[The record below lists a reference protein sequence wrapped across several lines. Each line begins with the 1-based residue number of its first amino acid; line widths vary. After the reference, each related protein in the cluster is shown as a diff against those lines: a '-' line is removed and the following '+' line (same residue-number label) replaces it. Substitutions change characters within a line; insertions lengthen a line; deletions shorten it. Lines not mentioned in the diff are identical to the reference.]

1 MKDQFSFVALDIETT
16 GFDFTENEIIEIGAV
31 RFDKGKEK
39 DRFSIFVKPQK
50 KVPKFIKRLTNITEE
65 QLASGENLINALTS
79 LIEFIE
85 DDIVVCHNTSFDI
98 GFINTKLK
106 EKKLPKVSNQILD
119 TLDLARIYLPFI
131 LNHKLGTVAEYFK
144 IDLSNAHRAI
154 FDAIATGKILINL
167 IDFILKNIPM
177 RINHRI
183 FEVSNIQTKAIG
195 LSRFL
200 EKIISHQK
208 QTALLT
214 KQKSGIEFH
223 NRNYIEHK
231 PGKVG
236 ELSINSV
243 FGKDGIFSEHFE
255 KYELREGQIDMA
267 NAVLDNFEK
276 KEFLL
281 VEAGT
286 GVGKSLA
293 YLIPSIKYTHQES
306 KKVVISTNTKNLQE
320 QLFYK
325 DLPVVKDCISIPF
338 KATLLKGRGNYICEK
353 RWLET
358 ALDLDKMISSEEVR
372 SYLNLIV
379 WKEFT
384 KTGDISENSS
394 FNMSRDRRVWKK
406 VSSDSFLCRK
416 KRCPHFKSCFL
427 MDIRGKAE
435 ESNLV
440 IINHHLLLANM
451 QSENAVLGEF
461 DNLIIDE
468 AHNLPHLAP
477 AELGISL
484 SYPDFNNFFNQLH
497 SVYNKYQSGILVRL
511 RTDAVKSDFPSKK
524 ELLLR
529 IEETEKLI
537 DDKKD
542 IFAEFFKQIGDVVSQ
557 KGSYGKLRITNMD
570 DHSFLTENL
579 EKVILFWQEFSRT
592 FMKIKNIFGDVNK
605 QRFIEYDKH
614 KESLDSIANMI
625 SEYHN
630 MLSTMHNPE
639 LKDFAFWMESF
650 QTNDK
655 KYPAGVLV
663 YCPLNVDQI
672 FNDKLY
678 SSAESVVFTSATIAI
693 RDSFKYFANRMGLNL
708 LEDGF
713 VQELVVESPFDYQK
727 QTMVLVAGFLPDPK
741 DRFFSSQSIEII
753 RNAVEITKAGTM
765 ALFTSYKN
773 LNEAYDSLSEE
784 MYGKNILLLTQGKGL
799 GRSAMLK
806 EFQKNK
812 DSVLF
817 GTNSFWEGIDVPGE
831 SLQLLI
837 LYKLPF
843 MVPSE
848 PIVEAYLEKLEAEG
862 KNSFM
867 HYMLPN
873 ALLKYRQG
881 FGRLIRHKTDR
892 GVVLVLDNRIFTKRY
907 GHYFKDT
914 IPARTFIPQTDIEIY
929 DHLSKWFKKRR

>member
-1 MKDQFSFVALDIETT
+1 MKNQFNFVALDIETT
-16 GFDFTENEIIEIGAV
+16 GFDFVENEIIEIGAV
-31 RFDKGKEK
+31 RFEKGDEK

-50 KVPKFIKRLTNITEE
+50 KVPKFIKRLTNITDE
-65 QLASGENLINALTS
+65 QLASGENLTNALIS
-79 LIEFIE
+79 LQEFLK
-85 DDIVVCHNTSFDI
+85 DDIIVCHNTSFDI
-98 GFINTKLK
+98 GFLNTKYK
-106 EKKLPKVSNQILD
+106 EKNLPEITNQILD
-119 TLDLARIYLPFI
+119 TLDLSRIYLPFI
-131 LNHKLGTVAEYFK
+131 LNHKLGTVAEYFQV
-144 IDLSNAHRAI
+144 DLTNAHRAI
-154 FDAIATGKILINL
+154 ADAEATGKILL
-167 IDFILKNIPM
+167 DFIDFILKNIPM
-177 RINHRI
+177 KINHRI
-183 FEVSNIQTKAIG
+183 FEVSNLLLDKIG
-195 LSRFL
+195 LSYFL
-200 EKIISHQK
+200 QK
-208 QTALLT
+208 VIEYQKETALL
-214 KQKSGIEFH
+214 KKHRSGIDFH

-231 PGKVG
+231 PHKNDDP
-236 ELSINSV
+236 SIDDI
-243 FGKDGIFSEHFE
+243 FGKDGIFSKHFK
-255 KYELREGQIDMA
+255 KYEIREGQIDMA
-267 NAVLDNFEK
+267 NAVLDKFEK
-276 KEFLL
+276 MEFLL

-293 YLIPSIKYTHQES
+293 YLIPSIKYTQREN
-306 KKVVISTNTKNLQE
+306 KKVIISTNTKNLQE

-325 DLPVVKDCISIPF
+325 DLPIAKDCVNIPF
-338 KATLLKGRGNYICEK
+338 KATLLKGRRNYICEK

-358 ALDLDKMISSEEVR
+358 AIDLDKMISSEEAI
-372 SYLNLIV
+372 SYINLIV

-394 FNMSRDRRVWKK
+394 FNVIRDRRVWKK
-406 VSSDSFLCRK
+406 VSSDSFLCRN
-416 KRCPHFKSCFL
+416 KRCPYYKSCFL

-477 AELGISL
+477 VELGISL

-497 SVYNKYQSGILVRL
+497 SVWNKYQTGILVKL
-511 RTDAVKSDFPSKK
+511 RADAAKSDFPSKK
-524 ELLLR
+524 ELLLK
-529 IEETEKLI
+529 IEITEKLI
-537 DDKKD
+537 DDQKN
-542 IFAEFFKQIGDVVSQ
+542 IFADFFKKIGDVVAD
-557 KGSYGKLRITNMD
+557 KGSYGKLRVTSLE
-570 DHSFLTENL
+570 DHKFLSEDL
-579 EKVILFWQEFSRT
+579 EKIIIFWQEFSQS
-592 FMKIKNIFGDVNK
+592 FMKITNIFSDVNK
-605 QRFIEYDKH
+605 QRFIDYDKH
-614 KESLDSIANMI
+614 KEALESISNMI

-630 MLSTMHNPE
+630 TLTTMYNPGF
-639 LKDFAFWMESF
+639 KDFAFWMESF

-655 KYPAGVLV
+655 KYPSGVLV

-672 FNDKLY
+672 LYDKLY
-678 SSAESVVFTSATIAI
+678 STVNSVIFTSATMAI
-693 RDSFKYFANRMGLNL
+693 RDNFKYFSNRMGLNL
-708 LEDGF
+708 LEEGF
-713 VQELVVESPFDYQK
+713 VQELVVKSPFDYQK

-741 DRFFSSQSIEII
+741 DRFFSSQSAEII
-753 RNAVEITKAGTM
+753 RRSVEITKAGTM
-765 ALFTSYKN
+765 VLYTSYKN
-773 LNEAYDSLSEE
+773 LNEVYDILSEE
-784 MYGKNILLLTQGKGL
+784 LYGKNILLLTQGKGL

-812 DSVLF
+812 ESVLF
-817 GTNSFWEGIDVPGE
+817 GTNSFWEGVDVPGE
-831 SLQLLI
+831 SLQLLV

-907 GHYFKDT
+907 GRYFKET

-929 DHLSKWFKKRR
+929 DHLSKWFKKRK

>member
-16 GFDFTENEIIEIGAV
+16 GFDFIENEIIEIGAV

-39 DRFSIFVKPQK
+39 DRFSIFIKPQR
-50 KVPKFIKRLTNITEE
+50 KVPKFIKRLTNITDE

-85 DDIVVCHNTSFDI
+85 DDVVVCHNTSFDI
-98 GFINTKLK
+98 GFLNAKLK
-106 EKKLPKVSNQILD
+106 EKVLPKISNQTLD

-154 FDAIATGKILINL
+154 FDAIATGNILLKL

-183 FEVSNIQTKAIG
+183 FEVSGIQLKLVG

-200 EKIISHQK
+200 EKIVSHQK

-214 KQKSGIEFH
+214 KQKSGIDFH

-236 ELSINSV
+236 ELSIETI
-243 FGKDGIFSEHFE
+243 FGKDGVFSKHFD

-267 NAVLDNFEK
+267 SAVLDNFEQ

-293 YLIPSIKYTHQES
+293 YLIPSIKYTHQEN
-306 KKVVISTNTKNLQE
+306 KKVIISTNTKNLQE

-325 DLPVVKDCISIPF
+325 DLPVVKDCINIPF

-358 ALDLDKMISSEEVR
+358 ALDLDKMISSEEVNP
-372 SYLNLIV
+372 YLNLIV

-384 KTGDISENSS
+384 KTGDISENNS
-394 FNMSRDRRVWKK
+394 FNVNRDRRVWKK

-416 KRCPHFKSCFL
+416 KRCPHYKSCFL

-497 SVYNKYQSGILVRL
+497 SDYNKFQSGILVRL

-542 IFAEFFKQIGDVVSQ
+542 IFAEFFKKVGDVVTE
-557 KGSYGKLRITNMD
+557 KGSYGKLRITNLEN
-570 DHSFLTENL
+570 HTFLTEDL
-579 EKVILFWQEFSRT
+579 EKIIIFWQEFSRS

-614 KESLDSIANMI
+614 KESLDSIVNMI

-639 LKDFAFWMESF
+639 LKDYAFWMESF
-650 QTNDK
+650 QASDK
-655 KYPAGVLV
+655 KYPSGVLV

-678 SSAESVVFTSATIAI
+678 SLVDSAVFTSATIAI
-693 RDSFKYFANRMGLNL
+693 RNNFKYFANRMGLNL
-708 LEDGF
+708 LEEGF
-713 VQELVVESPFDYQK
+713 VRELVVQSPFDYQK

-741 DRFFSSQSIEII
+741 DKFFSSQSIEII

-765 ALFTSYKN
+765 VLYTSYKN
-773 LNEAYDSLSEE
+773 LNEAYDTLNDE
-784 MYGKNILLLTQGKGL
+784 MYSKDILLLTQGKGL

-806 EFQKNK
+806 EFQKNRN
-812 DSVLF
+812 SVLF
-817 GTNSFWEGIDVPGE
+817 GTNSFWEGVDVPGE

-892 GVVLVLDNRIFTKRY
+892 GVVLVLDNRILTKRY
-907 GHYFKDT
+907 GQYFKDT
-914 IPARTFIPQTDIEIY
+914 VPARTFIPQSDIEVY
-929 DHLSKWFKKRR
+929 DHLSKWFKNRR

>member
-16 GFDFTENEIIEIGAV
+16 GFDFIENEIIEIGAV

-39 DRFSIFVKPQK
+39 DRFSIFIKPQR
-50 KVPKFIKRLTNITEE
+50 KVPKFIKRLTNITDE

-85 DDIVVCHNTSFDI
+85 DDVVVCHNTSFDI
-98 GFINTKLK
+98 GFLNAKLK
-106 EKKLPKVSNQILD
+106 EKVLPKISNQTLD

-154 FDAIATGKILINL
+154 FDAIATGNILLKL

-183 FEVSNIQTKAIG
+183 FEVSGIQLKLVG

-200 EKIISHQK
+200 EKIVSHQK

-214 KQKSGIEFH
+214 KQKSGIDFH

-236 ELSINSV
+236 ELSIETI
-243 FGKDGIFSEHFE
+243 FGKDGVFSKHFD

-267 NAVLDNFEK
+267 SAVLDNFEQ

-293 YLIPSIKYTHQES
+293 YLIPSIKYTHQEN
-306 KKVVISTNTKNLQE
+306 KKVIISTNTKNLQE

-325 DLPVVKDCISIPF
+325 DLPVVKDCINIPF

-358 ALDLDKMISSEEVR
+358 ALDLDKMISSEEVNP
-372 SYLNLIV
+372 YLNLIV

-384 KTGDISENSS
+384 KTGDISENNS
-394 FNMSRDRRVWKK
+394 FNVNRDRRVWKK

-416 KRCPHFKSCFL
+416 KRCPHYKSCFL

-497 SVYNKYQSGILVRL
+497 SDYNKFQSGILVRL

-542 IFAEFFKQIGDVVSQ
+542 IFAEFFKKVGDVVTE
-557 KGSYGKLRITNMD
+557 KGSYGKLRITNLEN
-570 DHSFLTENL
+570 HTFLTEDL
-579 EKVILFWQEFSRT
+579 EKIIIFWQEFSRS

-614 KESLDSIANMI
+614 KESLDSIVNMI

-639 LKDFAFWMESF
+639 LKDYAFWMESF
-650 QTNDK
+650 QASDK
-655 KYPAGVLV
+655 KYPSGVLV

-678 SSAESVVFTSATIAI
+678 SLVDSAVFTSATIAI
-693 RDSFKYFANRMGLNL
+693 RNNFKYFANRMGLNL
-708 LEDGF
+708 LEEGF
-713 VQELVVESPFDYQK
+713 VRELVVQSPFDYQK

-741 DRFFSSQSIEII
+741 DKFFSSQSIEII

-765 ALFTSYKN
+765 VLYTSYKN
-773 LNEAYDSLSEE
+773 LNEAYDTLNDE
-784 MYGKNILLLTQGKGL
+784 MYSKDILLLTQGKGL

-806 EFQKNK
+806 EFQKNRN
-812 DSVLF
+812 SVLF
-817 GTNSFWEGIDVPGE
+817 GTNSFWEGVDVPGE

-867 HYMLPN
+867 HYILPN

-892 GVVLVLDNRIFTKRY
+892 GVVLVLDNRILTKRY
-907 GHYFKDT
+907 GQYFKDT
-914 IPARTFIPQTDIEIY
+914 VPARTFIPQSDIEVY
-929 DHLSKWFKKRR
+929 DHLSKWFKNRR

>member
-16 GFDFTENEIIEIGAV
+16 GFDFIENEIIEIGAV
-31 RFDKGKEK
+31 RFEKGKEK
-39 DRFSIFVKPQK
+39 KSFSIFIKPSK
-50 KVPKFIKRLTNITEE
+50 PVPNFIKRLTNITDE
-65 QLASGENLINALTS
+65 QLASGETLTNALTS
-79 LIEFIE
+79 LIEFLK
-85 DDIVVCHNTSFDI
+85 DDVVVCHNKSFDI
-98 GFINTKLK
+98 GFLNTKFK
-106 EKKLPKVSNQILD
+106 EKGLPKIKNQTLD
-119 TLDLARIYLPFI
+119 TLDLSRIYLPFI

-144 IDLSNAHRAI
+144 IDFSNAHRAI
-154 FDAIATGKILINL
+154 FDALATGEILLKL

-183 FEVSNIQTKAIG
+183 FEISNLKLNNIG

-200 EKIISHQK
+200 EKIVDHQK
-208 QTALLT
+208 ETALLS
-214 KQKSGIEFH
+214 KQKSSIDFH

-231 PGKVG
+231 PKQV
-236 ELSINSV
+236 EDLSIDTIFGAEGV
-243 FGKDGIFSEHFE
+243 FSKHFK
-255 KYELREGQIDMA
+255 KYELREGQIEMSK
-267 NAVLDNFEK
+267 AVLDNFEK
-276 KEFLL
+276 MEFLL

-286 GVGKSLA
+286 GIGKSLA
-293 YLIPSIKYTHQES
+293 YLIPSIKYTNREN
-306 KKVVISTNTKNLQE
+306 KKVIISTNTKNLQE

-325 DLPVVKDCISIPF
+325 DLPVVKDCVNIPF

-353 RWLET
+353 KWLET
-358 ALDLDKMISSEEVR
+358 ALDLDKIISSDEVS

-379 WKEFT
+379 WKD
-384 KTGDISENSS
+384 KRI
-394 FNMSRDRRVWKK
+394 WKK

-416 KRCPHFKSCFL
+416 KRCPYYKSCFL
-427 MDIRGKAE
+427 MDIRDKAE
-435 ESNLV
+435 KSNLV

-484 SYPDFNNFFNQLH
+484 SYSDFNNFFNQLH

-511 RTDAVKSDFPSKK
+511 RTDVVKSDFPSKK
-524 ELLLR
+524 ELLTR

-542 IFAEFFKQIGDVVSQ
+542 IFSEFFKKIGDVVNK
-557 KGSYGKLRITNMD
+557 KGSYGKLRITNME
-570 DHSFLTENL
+570 DHTFLTEDLGN
-579 EKVILFWQEFSRT
+579 IIIFWQEFSRN
-592 FMKIKNIFGDVNK
+592 FMSVKSVLDDVNK
-605 QRFIEYDKH
+605 QRFVEYDKH
-614 KESLDSIANMI
+614 KEALDSIVNMI

-630 MLSTMHNPE
+630 MLSIMHNPE
-639 LKDFAFWMESF
+639 LKNFAFWMESF
-650 QTNDK
+650 QTSDK
-655 KYPAGVLV
+655 KYPSGILL
-663 YCPLNVDQI
+663 YCPLNVGQI

-678 SSAESVVFTSATIAI
+678 SSIDSVVFTSATIAI
-693 RDSFKYFANRMGLNL
+693 RDNFKYFTYRMGLNL
-708 LEDGF
+708 LEEGF
-713 VQELVVESPFDYQK
+713 VRELVVKSPFDYQK

-753 RNAVEITKAGTM
+753 RKAVEITKAGTM
-765 ALFTSYKN
+765 VLYTSYKN
-773 LNEAYDSLSEE
+773 LNESYDTLSEE
-784 MYGKNILLLTQGKGL
+784 MYSKDILLLTQGKGL

-812 DSVLF
+812 NSVLF
-817 GTNSFWEGIDVPGE
+817 GTNSFWEGVDVPGK

-929 DHLSKWFKKRR
+929 DHLSKWFKNRR

>member
-1 MKDQFSFVALDIETT
+1 
-16 GFDFTENEIIEIGAV
+16 
-31 RFDKGKEK
+31 
-39 DRFSIFVKPQK
+39 
-50 KVPKFIKRLTNITEE
+50 
-65 QLASGENLINALTS
+65 
-79 LIEFIE
+79 
-85 DDIVVCHNTSFDI
+85 
-98 GFINTKLK
+98 
-106 EKKLPKVSNQILD
+106 
-119 TLDLARIYLPFI
+119 
-131 LNHKLGTVAEYFK
+131 
-144 IDLSNAHRAI
+144 
-154 FDAIATGKILINL
+154 
-167 IDFILKNIPM
+167 LKNIPL
-177 RINHRI
+177 RVNHRI
-183 FEVSNIQTKAIG
+183 FEVSSLQLKKVG
-195 LSRFL
+195 LTNFL
-200 EKIISHQK
+200 QKIIDHQK
-208 QTALLT
+208 ETALLS
-214 KQKSGIEFH
+214 KQKSVIDFH

-231 PGKVG
+231 PKKVD
-236 ELSINSV
+236 ELSIDTI
-243 FGKDGIFSEHFE
+243 FGEEGIFSKHFD
-255 KYELREGQIDMA
+255 KYELREGQINMA
-267 NAVLDNFEK
+267 QAVLDNFEK
-276 KEFLL
+276 MEFLL

-293 YLIPSIKYTHQES
+293 YLIPSIKYTQREN

-325 DLPVVKDCISIPF
+325 DLPIAKECVNIPF

-358 ALDLDKMISSEEVR
+358 AFDLDKMISSDEVS

-394 FNMSRDRRVWKK
+394 FNVNRDRRVWKK

-416 KRCPHFKSCFL
+416 KRCPHYKSCFL
-427 MDIRGKAE
+427 MDIRYKAE

-451 QSENAVLGEF
+451 QSDNAVLGEF

-497 SVYNKYQSGILVRL
+497 SVHNKFQSGILVRL
-511 RTDAVKSDFPSKK
+511 RTDAVKSDFPSKQ
-524 ELLLR
+524 ELLLK

-537 DDKKD
+537 DDNKD
-542 IFAEFFKQIGDVVSQ
+542 IFADFFLKVGEVVNT
-557 KGSYGKLRITNMD
+557 KGSYGKLRITNME
-570 DHSFLTENL
+570 DHSFLTTDL
-579 EKVILFWQEFSRT
+579 EKIIIFWQEFSRSFLRIT
-592 FMKIKNIFGDVNK
+592 NIFSDVNK

-614 KESLDSIANMI
+614 KEALDSIVNMI

-630 MLSTMHNPE
+630 MLATMHNPE

-663 YCPLNVDQI
+663 YCPLNIDQI
-672 FNDKLY
+672 FHEKLY
-678 SSAESVVFTSATIAI
+678 SNIESVVFTSATIAI
-693 RDSFKYFANRMGLNL
+693 RNNFKYFANRMGLNL
-708 LEDGF
+708 LEEGF
-713 VQELVVESPFDYQK
+713 VRELVVQSPFDYQK

-741 DRFFSSQSIEII
+741 DRFFSSQSIDII
-753 RNAVEITKAGTM
+753 RNAVEITQAGTM
-765 ALFTSYKN
+765 VLYTSYKN

-784 MYGKNILLLTQGKGL
+784 MYSKDILLLTQGKGL

-806 EFQKNK
+806 EFQTNKN
-812 DSVLF
+812 SVLF
-817 GTNSFWEGIDVPGE
+817 GTNSFWEGVDVPGE
-831 SLQLLI
+831 SLQLLV

-892 GVVLVLDNRIFTKRY
+892 GVVLVLDNRILTKRY
-907 GHYFKDT
+907 GQYFKET
-914 IPARTFIPQTDIEIY
+914 VPARTFIAQTEIEIY
-929 DHLSKWFKKRR
+929 DHLSKWFKNRM

>member
-1 MKDQFSFVALDIETT
+1 MNDKFCFVTLDIETT
-16 GFDFTENEIIEIGAV
+16 GFDFKNNEIIEIGAV
-31 RFDKGKEK
+31 RFEKGKEK
-39 DRFSIFVKPQK
+39 DRFSIFIKPQNE
-50 KVPKFIKRLTNITEE
+50 VPKFIKKLTNITDE
-65 QLASGENLINALTS
+65 QLASGDSLTNALSS
-79 LIEFIE
+79 LIDFIK
-85 DDIVVCHNTSFDI
+85 DDIVVCHNASFDI

-106 EKKLPKVSNQILD
+106 EKNLQKISNQILD
-119 TLDLARIYLPFI
+119 TLTLSRIYLPFVV
-131 LNHKLGTVAEYFK
+131 NHKLGTVAEYFN
-144 IDLSNAHRAI
+144 INLSNAHRAI
-154 FDAIATGKILINL
+154 FDAIATGNILIDL
-167 IDFILKNIPM
+167 INFILKNIPM
-177 RINHRI
+177 RINHRLL
-183 FEVSNIQTKAIG
+183 EVANIQIKEIG
-195 LSRFL
+195 LSKFL
-200 EKIISHQK
+200 EKIVSHQK
-208 QTALLT
+208 ETALLT
-214 KQKSGIEFH
+214 KHKSVIDFH

-231 PGKVG
+231 PDKKE
-236 ELSINSV
+236 ELTINSV
-243 FGKDGIFSEHFE
+243 FGSEGNFSKHFK
-255 KYELREGQIDMA
+255 KYELRVGQLDMA
-267 NAVLDNFEK
+267 NAVLDSFEQ

-293 YLIPSIKYTHQES
+293 YLIPSIKYTDKEN

-325 DLPVVKDCISIPF
+325 DLPIVKDCVNIPF
-338 KATLLKGRGNYICEK
+338 KATLLKGRRNYICEK
-353 RWLET
+353 QWLET
-358 ALDLDKMISSEEVR
+358 TLDLTKIIAAEEAQ
-372 SYLNLIV
+372 SYMNLIV

-394 FNMSRDRRVWKK
+394 FNVNRDRRVWKK

-427 MDIRGKAE
+427 MNIRSKAE

-440 IINHHLLLANM
+440 VINHHLLLANM

-461 DNLIIDE
+461 DKLIIDE

-484 SYPDFNNFFNQLH
+484 SYSDFNNFFNQLH

-529 IEETEKLI
+529 IEDTEKLI

-542 IFAEFFKQIGDVVSQ
+542 IFAEFFKKISEVITG
-557 KGSYGKLRITNMD
+557 KGSYGKLRVTNME
-570 DHSFLTENL
+570 DHSFLSEGLN
-579 EKVILFWQEFSRT
+579 KIIIFWQEFSRD
-592 FMKIKNIFGDVNK
+592 FMKMKNVFDDVNK

-614 KESLDSIANMI
+614 KEALDSIVNRI

-630 MLSTMHNPE
+630 MLSTMFNPE

-655 KYPAGVLV
+655 KYPSGVLV
-663 YCPLNVDQI
+663 YCPLNIDQI
-672 FNDKLY
+672 FDDKLY
-678 SSAESVVFTSATIAI
+678 SSAESVIFTSATIAI
-693 RDSFKYFANRMGLNL
+693 RNSFKYFANRMGLNR
-708 LEDGF
+708 LEEGF
-713 VQELVVESPFDYQK
+713 VRELVVESPFDYQK

-765 ALFTSYKN
+765 VLYTSYKN
-773 LNEAYDSLSEE
+773 LNEAYDVLNEE
-784 MYGKNILLLTQGKGL
+784 MYRNDILLLTQGKGL

-806 EFQKNK
+806 EFQLHKN
-812 DSVLF
+812 SVLF

-831 SLQLLI
+831 SLQLLV

-892 GVVLVLDNRIFTKRY
+892 GVVLVLDNRILTKRY
-907 GHYFKDT
+907 GRYFKDT
-914 IPARTFIPQTDIEIY
+914 IPARTFITQTDIEIY
-929 DHLSKWFKKRR
+929 DRLSKWFKDRI

>member
-16 GFDFTENEIIEIGAV
+16 GFDFIENEIIEIGAV
-31 RFDKGKEK
+31 RFEKGEEK
-39 DRFSIFVKPQK
+39 KSFSIFVKPNNP
-50 KVPKFIKRLTNITEE
+50 VPNFIKRLTNITDK
-65 QLASGENLINALTS
+65 QLASGDNLTNALIS
-79 LIEFIE
+79 LLEFLK

-98 GFINTKLK
+98 GFLNTKLK
-106 EKKLPKVSNQILD
+106 EKDLPKINNHTLD
-119 TLDLARIYLPFI
+119 TLDLSRIYLPFI
-131 LNHKLGTVAEYFK
+131 LNHKLSTVAEYFK
-144 IDLSNAHRAI
+144 IDGSNAHRAI
-154 FDAIATGKILINL
+154 FDAKATGELLLKL

-183 FEVSNIQTKAIG
+183 FEVSNIQSKKIG
-195 LSRFL
+195 LTQFL
-200 EKIISHQK
+200 EKIVDHQK
-208 QTALLT
+208 ETALLT
-214 KQKSGIEFH
+214 KQKSGIDFH

-231 PGKVG
+231 PKKADD
-236 ELSINSV
+236 LSIDTV
-243 FGKDGIFSEHFE
+243 FGVEGVFSKHFE
-255 KYELREGQIDMA
+255 KYELREGQIDMS

-276 KEFLL
+276 MEFLL

-293 YLIPSIKYTHQES
+293 YLIPSIKYTHREN

-325 DLPVVKDCISIPF
+325 DLPVVKDCIDIPF

-358 ALDLDKMISSEEVR
+358 ALDLDKIISSEEVN
-372 SYLNLIV
+372 SYLNLII

-394 FNMSRDRRVWKK
+394 FNVNRDRRVWKK

-427 MDIRGKAE
+427 MDIRSKAE

-542 IFAEFFKQIGDVVSQ
+542 IFAEFFKQIGDVVQ
-557 KGSYGKLRITNMD
+557 EKGGYGKLRVTNME
-570 DHSFLTENL
+570 DHAFLTEYL
-579 EKVILFWQEFSRT
+579 EKIIIFWQGFSRS
-592 FMKIKNIFGDVNK
+592 FMSVKSILGDVNK
-605 QRFIEYDKH
+605 QRFVEYDKH
-614 KESLDSIANMI
+614 KEALDSIVNMI

-630 MLSTMHNPE
+630 MLSIMHNPE
-639 LKDFAFWMESF
+639 FKDFAFWMESF
-650 QTNDK
+650 QTSDK
-655 KYPAGVLV
+655 KYPSGVLV
-663 YCPLNVDQI
+663 YCPLNIDQI

-678 SSAESVVFTSATIAI
+678 SSVESVVFTSATIAI
-693 RDSFKYFANRMGLNL
+693 RNNFKYFANRMGLNL
-708 LEDGF
+708 LEEGF
-713 VQELVVESPFDYQK
+713 VRELVVKSPFDYQK

-753 RNAVEITKAGTM
+753 RNAVEITQAGTM
-765 ALFTSYKN
+765 VLYTSYKN
-773 LNEAYDSLSEE
+773 LNEAYDTLSEE
-784 MYGKNILLLTQGKGL
+784 MYSKDILLLTQGKGL

-812 DSVLF
+812 NSVLF
-817 GTNSFWEGIDVPGE
+817 GTNSFWEGVDVPGE
-831 SLQLLI
+831 SLQLLV

-907 GHYFKDT
+907 GQYFKDT

-929 DHLSKWFKKRR
+929 DHLSKWFKNRR

>member
-1 MKDQFSFVALDIETT
+1 MKDHFNFVALDIETT
-16 GFDFTENEIIEIGAV
+16 GFDFIKNEIIEIGAI
-31 RFDKGKEK
+31 RFEKGKEK
-39 DRFSIFVKPQK
+39 DRFSIFIKPQT
-50 KVPKFIKRLTNITEE
+50 PIPNFIKRLTNITDE
-65 QLASGENLINALTS
+65 QLASGETLTNALKS
-79 LIEFIE
+79 LSKFLKN
-85 DDIVVCHNTSFDI
+85 DIVICHNTSFDI
-98 GFINTKLK
+98 GFLNAKYK
-106 EKKLPKVSNQILD
+106 EKGLPKIFNQTLD
-119 TLDLARIYLPFI
+119 TLDLSRIYLPFI
-131 LNHKLGTVAEYFK
+131 VNHKLGTVAEYFK

-154 FDAIATGKILINL
+154 FDAKATGDILLEL

-177 RINHRI
+177 RINHRL
-183 FEVSNIQTKAIG
+183 FEVSNLQLNNIG
-195 LSRFL
+195 LSRFI
-200 EKIISHQK
+200 EKIVEHQK
-208 QTALLT
+208 TTALLT
-214 KQKSGIEFH
+214 KQKSGIDFH
-223 NRNYIEHK
+223 NRNYIEHNPK
-231 PGKVG
+231 KA
-236 ELSINSV
+236 EDISIDTV
-243 FGKDGIFSEHFE
+243 FGKNGIFSKHFD

-267 NAVLDNFEK
+267 KAVLDNFEK
-276 KEFLL
+276 MEFLL

-293 YLIPSIKYTHQES
+293 YLIPSIKYTHRET
-306 KKVVISTNTKNLQE
+306 KKVIISTNTKNLQE

-325 DLPVVKDCISIPF
+325 DLPIVKDCVNIPF
-338 KATLLKGRGNYICEK
+338 KATLLKGRNNYICEK
-353 RWLET
+353 RWLES
-358 ALDLDKMISSEEVR
+358 ALDLDKIISSEEVN
-372 SYLNLIV
+372 SYMNLIV

-394 FNMSRDRRVWKK
+394 FNMNRDRRVWKK

-416 KRCPHFKSCFL
+416 RRCPHFKSCFL

-435 ESNLV
+435 VSNLV

-477 AELGISL
+477 TELGVSL

-497 SVYNKYQSGILVRL
+497 SVWNKYQTGILVRL
-511 RTDAVKSDFPSKK
+511 RITAKKSDFPSKK

-542 IFAEFFKQIGDVVSQ
+542 IFAEFFKKIGDVVNE
-557 KGSYGKLRITNMD
+557 KGSYGKLRIVNTD
-570 DHSFLTENL
+570 DHVFLTEDL
-579 EKVILFWQEFSRT
+579 EKIIIFWQEFSRS
-592 FMKIKNIFGDVNK
+592 FMSVKNILGDVNK

-614 KESLDSIANMI
+614 KEALDSIVNMI

-630 MLSTMHNPE
+630 VLSIMYNPE
-639 LKDFAFWMESF
+639 LKDFAYWMESF
-650 QTNDK
+650 QTSDK
-655 KYPAGVLV
+655 KYPSGVLV
-663 YCPLNVDQI
+663 YCPLNIDRI
-672 FNDKLY
+672 LNDKLY
-678 SSAESVVFTSATIAI
+678 STVDSIVFTSATIAI
-693 RDSFKYFANRMGLNL
+693 RNNFKYFANRMGLNL
-708 LEDGF
+708 LEEGF
-713 VQELVVESPFDYQK
+713 VQELVVKSPFDYQK

-765 ALFTSYKN
+765 VLYTSYKN
-773 LNEAYDSLSEE
+773 LNEAYDTLSEE
-784 MYGKNILLLTQGKGL
+784 MYSKDILLLTQGKGL

-812 DSVLF
+812 NSVLF
-817 GTNSFWEGIDVPGE
+817 GTNSFWEGVDVSGE
-831 SLQLLI
+831 SLQLLV

-907 GHYFKDT
+907 GQYFKDT

-929 DHLSKWFKKRR
+929 DHLSKWFKNRR